1 MTMTTMTTID
11 QIVEV
16 TFVAPVRSERMRV
29 LEGPFRS
36 HEYGWAYLVAP
47 VNGGSSVIVP
57 ETRVTKVTI
66 DQLTPAQ
73 LDEFF
78 NAYVECALWSSIADN
93 GDSLD
98 MYDVSID
105 CHNTMLNDCRLF
117 AQRGQNYEYLME
129 ALEHAG
135 YNLNKAGHDF
145 WLTRNLHGAGFW
157 DRGLGAV
164 GERLTEAAHYEGS
177 IDLYVSDDGEVEQA

>member
-1 MTMTTMTTID
+1 MT
-11 QIVEV
+11 
-16 TFVAPVRSERMRV
+16 
-29 LEGPFRS
+29 
-36 HEYGWAYLVAP
+36 
-47 VNGGSSVIVP
+47 
-57 ETRVTKVTI
+57 TI

-78 NAYVECALWSSIADN
+78 NGYVECALWSSIDDN

-105 CHNTMLNDCRLF
+105 CHNAMLNDCRLF

-145 WLTRNLHGAGFW
+145 WLTRNHHGAGYW
-157 DRGLGAV
+157 DRGLGEV
-164 GERLTEAAHYEGS
+164 GKRLTYAAEVEGS
-177 IDLYVSDDGEVEQA
+177 VDLYVSDDGEVEQQ